1 MGLVLGCCKGGSFF
15 VEEQD
20 GFSTSTSESD
30 ELEASPELWKQQ

>member
-1 MGLVLGCCKGGSFF
+1 MGLVSGCYEGGSFF

-20 GFSTSTSESD
+20 GFSTSSSESD